1 LIKKFLVSITPESS
15 SFNELSMT
23 ALRVFAGASMAFA
36 HGLGKLPPSEG
47 LIGKTAEMG
56 FPEPLFFA
64 WAAALSEFVGG
75 LMIAGGL
82 LTRVGAL
89 FVAFT
94 MIVAAFGAHAAD
106 PFGKQELSLFYLV
119 VSLVFLVRGSGR
131 ISVDRFLN

>member
-82 LTRVGAL
+82 LTRVGA
-89 FVAFT
+89 
-94 MIVAAFGAHAAD
+94 AFGAHAAD